1 MKYSLSILFI
11 VVWLGGCSGTGQRQ
25 GTTSAGTELGYLAKT
40 DIDTVT
46 DIHIRRVEGLLK
58 RLATK
63 LYRRNPGHCQGGTPA
78 IESCV
83 ARLFA
88 PQQTY
93 PALRGS
99 RRTESIQLAFDE
111 QYTGDR
117 VMALVIGLKTMIAAA
132 YGDKKEFFIT
142 DDLDPQKLYNSARNI
157 EITVWRLSQRRQAN
171 GELFLVS
178 NELNGR
184 VKNLSFERLFGQL
197 ISLQDTMAEIVAE
210 KTQRTIKNVIQRL
223 ATAVFLP
230 I

>member
-1 MKYSLSILFI
+1 MKNSLSILLF
-11 VVWLGGCSGTGQRQ
+11 VLWLCGCSGAGHQQETGL
-25 GTTSAGTELGYLAKT
+25 AGKELAYLAKT

-78 IESCV
+78 IENCV
-83 ARLFA
+83 AHLFA
-88 PQQTY
+88 PQQNY
-93 PALRGS
+93 PGLLGK

-111 QYTGDR
+111 QYQGDR

-132 YGDKKEFFIT
+132 YGDKDEFFII

-171 GELFLVS
+171 GELFLIS
-178 NELNGR
+178 NEVNGR

-197 ISLQDTMAEIVAE
+197 ISLQDTMAEIIAE